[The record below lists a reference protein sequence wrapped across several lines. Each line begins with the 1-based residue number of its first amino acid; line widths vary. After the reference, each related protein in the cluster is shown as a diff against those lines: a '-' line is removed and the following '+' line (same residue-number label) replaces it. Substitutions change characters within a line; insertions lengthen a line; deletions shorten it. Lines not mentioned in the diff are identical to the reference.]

1 MSVMRRRIYIEEL
14 EINAALLDGFIHGYH
29 NLDIKKFVKNM
40 QEIIAQGTYNLEPL
54 INVQHETYAMS
65 EKGRVV
71 IIEVTFADRILLRKE
86 PPHLIVVQIK
96 PNSTLSEVFNG
107 PGDLAWNA
115 ALKGKEK
122 RLITISK
129 LKKLMLSVPNSQ
141 RIPNIENSLGL
152 NSI

>member
-1 MSVMRRRIYIEEL
+1 
-14 EINAALLDGFIHGYH
+14 
-29 NLDIKKFVKNM
+29 M

-54 INVQHETYAMS
+54 IDVQHETYAIS

-71 IIEVTFADRILLRKE
+71 LIEVTFADRILLRKE

-96 PNSTLSEVFNG
+96 PNSTLNEVFNG

-115 ALKGKEK
+115 ASKGKEK
-122 RLITISK
+122 CLITISK
-129 LKKLMLSVPNSQ
+129 LKKLMLSVPSSQ
-141 RIPNIENSLGL
+141 RIPNYEKSLGL